1 MNGVSWNKVQ
11 ENGYKDSLC
20 FHSAN
25 HLCTDEIDENIIKPE
40 SAVQLLKEGG
50 LVVTIEQAQLI
61 LEFLYKLAD
70 IALSQN
76 LPK

>member
-1 MNGVSWNKVQ
+1 MNGASWNKVQ
-11 ENGYKDSLC
+11 ENGYKDSLY

-25 HLCTDEIDENIIKPE
+25 HLPTDEFDENIIKPE
-40 SAVQLLKEGG
+40 RAVQLLKKEG
-50 LVVTIEQAQLI
+50 LIVTIEQARLI

>member
-1 MNGVSWNKVQ
+1 MNSVSWNKVP
-11 ENGYKDSLC
+11 ENGYKDSLY

-25 HLCTDEIDENIIKPE
+25 NLQTEEIDENIIKPE
-40 SAVQLLKEGG
+40 KAVQLLKEGG
-50 LVVTIEQAQLI
+50 LIVTIDQAKLI

-70 IALSQN
+70 VALSQN

>member
-1 MNGVSWNKVQ
+1 MNNVIRNKVP
-11 ENGYKDSLC
+11 ENGNRSY

-25 HLCTDEIDENIIKPE
+25 RLFVEEIDEYTIKPE
-40 SAVQLLKEGG
+40 RAVQMLKEDG
-50 LVVTIEQAQLI
+50 LVVTIEQANII

-70 IALSQN
+70 IALSQY